1 MKFLHLGDLHL
12 GKSLG
17 EFDLIDDQSYILDRI
32 IDIAKEKKADAILI
46 AGDVYDRAIP
56 SEAAVGLLDSFFCS
70 LSENNI
76 KAFVISG
83 NHDSDERLGFGSALF
98 EESGIYICSKFDGHL
113 HRHVFT
119 DSVGDVNIY
128 LLPFIKASQVRHFFP
143 DEKIETYDDAV
154 KCVLE
159 HSDFNK
165 DERNVLVAH
174 QFVAGGADP
183 VLAGSEHIQALSV
196 GTVERISYSTMEN
209 FDYVALGHIHSP
221 QKVGHEHIRYSG
233 SPIKYSL
240 SEVSNDKSVPFVT
253 VGEKGELDI
262 ELIPLKPKRD
272 LRRIKGELKQLLS
285 SENVT
290 DTEDFIYAVL
300 TDENIVNDAMSIFQQ
315 YYPNTVKIEYDNEH
329 TRSIE
334 HVDPTDFT
342 EKRSFTDLISDFY
355 RQVYGCEIT
364 EDELL
369 IMKEVGREAGVVD
382 EAD

>member
-17 EFDLIDDQSYILDRI
+17 EFDLIDDQRFILNRI
-32 IDIAKEKKADAILI
+32 IDIAKEKKVDAILI

-56 SEAAVGLLDSFFCS
+56 SEAAVSLLDSFFCS

-76 KAFVISG
+76 KVFVISG
-83 NHDSDERLGFGSALF
+83 NHDSDERLGFGSTLF
-98 EESGIYICSKFDGHL
+98 EESGIFISSKFDGQL
-113 HRHVFT
+113 RKYVVN
-119 DSVGDVNIY
+119 DSFGDVNVY
-128 LLPFIKASQVRHFFP
+128 LLPFVKASQVRHFFP
-143 DEKIETYDDAV
+143 DEKIESYDDAV

-159 HSDFNK
+159 HSDFDDNA
-165 DERNVLVAH
+165 RNVLVAH
-174 QFVAGGADP
+174 QFVAGSSDP
-183 VLAGSEHIQALSV
+183 VLAGSEHIQQLSV
-196 GTVERISYSTMEN
+196 GTVEKISYSTMEK

-240 SEVSNDKSVPFVT
+240 SEVNNDKSVPFVT
-253 VGEKGELDI
+253 IGEKGKVDI

-272 LRRIKGELKQLLS
+272 LRRIKGELKQLLK

-290 DTEDFIYAVL
+290 DTEDFIYVIL
-300 TDENIVNDAMSIFQQ
+300 TDENIVNDAMGIFQQ
-315 YYPNTVKIEYDNEH
+315 YYPYTIKIEYDNEH

-334 HVDPTDFT
+334 HVDASAFA

>member
-17 EFDLIDDQSYILDRI
+17 EFDLIEDQRYILDRI

-76 KAFVISG
+76 KVFVISG

-113 HRHVFT
+113 YRHVFT